1 MRDATNQ
8 AVCEGLRQQLA
19 AESRV
24 SAEAQGALMR
34 LLEQQRAAAAQQ
46 QSATELVVEMS
57 NSRTQVDQEMREQL
71 IALRAENQ
79 QLGNELKRQA
89 RAALTSAAVQ
99 APSGASQQAQAE
111 LQVEVEALRLRTKE
125 LRVGAMALHRKTQQ
139 QREALQLEAER
150 WQLAAHQAAGVAE
163 KAQQQVLA
171 LEARLERAASHA
183 AGAAGDVA
191 VRTREA
197 TALRAQL
204 EAAKD
209 LLQQREDL
217 LDRLEVGVLGPLNRW
232 YADAHPGSGAGG
244 PAPSTL
250 PRSSGFSALQG
261 KAAVL
266 LGAKAE
272 VNTSAEWQVKVAAAA
287 FEALAKRIA
296 APAGDPLPPRLT
308 GVPVILPG
316 CLHLPFFS
324 APSTAGSRALPV
336 PQALAK
342 RIACLQASEERLQV
356 AAREKGAEL
365 ESRYNTQSSHLRA
378 QMDGHIG
385 TLQAQLQDA
394 GVSRAELREALSL
407 ERAQLGVRL
416 QECARLSELAS
427 RSQREAE
434 ALRSDLERARAV
446 AAQDLQPQPAIT
458 ATAFAM
464 EQRPSPRAGLAQQEA
479 SAAELRLRVESAQ
492 ERLQL
497 ALRGEMERQAVL
509 LLAQVQGRQLALDA
523 ACREVALLEARLA
536 ESVAAA
542 LDMESMTKADTDQKL
557 RQAHDEFESKLGRF
571 LQESAGTL
579 SRDKAWHEEQQSGLK
594 RVADAKLDGER
605 RDAELRLQQQRD
617 QSAQQLERAAGIAE
631 GAVREERSKWEDEL
645 RQSGQAAAEHLRVS
659 LEQHVLTWRAE
670 QLDLMTR
677 HEAEK
682 LKLREGVEL
691 LQKQL
696 REISGRASAAE
707 ELAKM
712 TGSRLTDCQARE
724 QTLLDQV
731 RHVQDE
737 LTGSRRSLEGKAAL
751 ADQLIK
757 ENAQVMSGWE
767 HKLHD
772 YRHRVQQQSEQ
783 LDKVQERLHAQQ
795 GAADSQLEH
804 ISKERDSL
812 HAECLELTET
822 LRQGQAA
829 AAGMEAEMEHLQR
842 ASDSHRAARD
852 ASESAAHDALR
863 SASAAAAATE
873 EQAATCRALR
883 QRLAEHEIQHN
894 GQIQAMQAQR
904 RSQMEIAASTYR
916 AEMEAAHTK
925 LQLIRLKQNRVLA
938 FVDTVMGAEDEG
950 GGGTAW

>member
-1 MRDATNQ
+1 MSHPEPTQSSTIGSSSPEAARRRRTTHIHRPDSGTAPVNASAGGGDDDASRWRQVAVQLQQELRDTAHTVEVQGQALHQAQHQAQHQDAINQ

-24 SAEAQGALMR
+24 SAEAQVALMR
-34 LLEQQRAAAAQQ
+34 LLEQQKAASVQQ
-46 QSATELVVEMS
+46 QSASELVVEMS

-71 IALRAENQ
+71 IVLRAENQ

-99 APSGASQQAQAE
+99 APSGASQQAQAD

-125 LRVGAMALHRKTQQ
+125 LRMGAMALHRKTQQ

-150 WQLAAHQAAGVAE
+150 WQLAAHQAADVAE

-171 LEARLERAASHA
+171 LEVRVERAASHA
-183 AGAAGDVA
+183 SGVAGDVA

-204 EAAKD
+204 EAAAKD
-209 LLQQREDL
+209 LLQQREAL

-232 YADAHPGSGAGG
+232 YADAHPRSGAGG

-250 PRSSGFSALQG
+250 PRSSGFSALQS

-296 APAGDPLPPRLT
+296 
-308 GVPVILPG
+308 
-316 CLHLPFFS
+316 S
-324 APSTAGSRALPV
+324 
-336 PQALAK
+336 
-342 RIACLQASEERLQV
+342 LQASEERLQV

-365 ESRYNTQSSHLRA
+365 ESRYNTQTSDLRT
-378 QMDGHIG
+378 QMNGHIE
-385 TLQAQLQDA
+385 TLQAQLQEA

-407 ERAQLGVRL
+407 ERSQLGVRL
-416 QECARLSELAS
+416 QECARLSELAAH
-427 RSQREAE
+427 SQREAE
-434 ALRSDLERARAV
+434 TLRSDLERARTV
-446 AAQDLQPQPAIT
+446 AAQDLQT
-458 ATAFAM
+458 
-464 EQRPSPRAGLAQQEA
+464 QQEA

-492 ERLQL
+492 ERVQL
-497 ALRGEMERQAVL
+497 AVRGEMERQAVL
-509 LLAQVQGRQLALDA
+509 LLAQ
-523 ACREVALLEARLA
+523 